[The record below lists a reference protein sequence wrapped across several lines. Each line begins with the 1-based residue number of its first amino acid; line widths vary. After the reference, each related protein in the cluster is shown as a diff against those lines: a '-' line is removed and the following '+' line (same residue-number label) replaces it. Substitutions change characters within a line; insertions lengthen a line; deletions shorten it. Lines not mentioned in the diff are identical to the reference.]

1 MTCFSLRK
9 LMPDIYLGLGS
20 NVGDR
25 LHQLRSALHKLSRL
39 GELKAISSVY
49 ESPAWGITTQA
60 DFLNM
65 AAILTTDAP
74 PEDVI
79 TTLRRIEQELGRQ
92 PREKWG
98 PREID
103 IDIVFWDEQVIS
115 TPQLGIPHPH
125 WHERAFVIVPLA
137 EIAPGFIPPGHKQ
150 TLAQIAATLKQP
162 KLRTVARLE
171 KAELQLRPENR
182 TDNPGE
188 F

>member
-1 MTCFSLRK
+1 
-9 LMPDIYLGLGS
+9 MP
-20 NVGDR
+20 R
-25 LHQLRSALHKLSRL
+25 R
-39 GELKAISSVY
+39 
-49 ESPAWGITTQA
+49 
-60 DFLNM
+60 
-65 AAILTTDAP
+65 
-74 PEDVI
+74 EDVI

-115 TPQLGIPHPH
+115 TPQLAIPHPH

-137 EIAPGFIPPGHKQ
+137 EIAPDFIPPGYKQ